1 MCLEGWKNSSSQ
13 EKFGLG
19 VLCFLIFT
27 FPVIAIHV
35 ENQKE
40 QAREQERCHLLEEV
54 WRRFLSPPDMA
65 WLLEFCK
72 TEEMGVNSSQL
83 VNTEPLQN

>member
-1 MCLEGWKNSSSQ
+1 MGEVWVGDFVLFTPFPSPCNSYTHMES
-13 EKFGLG
+13 
-19 VLCFLIFT
+19 
-27 FPVIAIHV
+27 
-35 ENQKE
+35 QKE
-40 QAREQERCHLLEEV
+40 EVREQEGCHLLEEL

-72 TEEMGVNSSQL
+72 TEEMGINSFQL